1 MATSRFL
8 SREDGNLQ
16 QSSLVTSRKKVFR
29 DLDVTFAAK
38 PSKEISVKKDAAAV
52 KQAVKNLILTNF
64 YEKPFQPFFGGN
76 IAGLLFELA
85 DDATGTE
92 VEEQIVSA
100 IQQYEP
106 RAQILD
112 VDVNSKPDRN
122 SLTVTITF
130 KVVNTQ
136 EIVTFTT
143 NLSRL
148 R

>member
-1 MATSRFL
+1 MAATRFL

-16 QSSLVTSRKKVFR
+16 QSSLVTSRKQVFR

-38 PSKEISVKKDAAAV
+38 PSKEISVKKDAASV
-52 KQAVKNLILTNF
+52 KQSVKNLILTNHF
-64 YEKPFQPFFGGN
+64 EKPFQPFFGGN
-76 IAGLLFELA
+76 VRGLLFELA
-85 DDATGTE
+85 DDVTGSE

-106 RAQILD
+106 RAQLIS
-112 VDVNSKPDRN
+112 VDVNSQPDRN
-122 SLTVTITF
+122 SLAVTITF

>member
-1 MATSRFL
+1 MAASRFL
-8 SREDGNLQ
+8 AREDGNLQ
-16 QSSLVTSRKKVFR
+16 QSSLVTSRSQVFR

-52 KQAVKNLILTNF
+52 KQAVKNLILTNHF
-64 YEKPFQPFFGGN
+64 EKPFQPFFGGN
-76 IAGLLFELA
+76 LSGLIFELA
-85 DDATGTE
+85 DDTTGLD

-106 RAQILD
+106 RAQLID
-112 VDVNSKPDRN
+112 IDVNSQPDRN
-122 SLTVTITF
+122 SIAVTITF

>member
-8 SREDGNLQ
+8 SREDGDLQ
-16 QSSLVTSRKKVFR
+16 KSSLVTTRKQVFR

-52 KQAVKNLILTNF
+52 KQSVKNLILTNHF
-64 YEKPFQPFFGGN
+64 EKPFQPYFGGN
-76 IAGLLFELA
+76 VTGLLFELA
-85 DDATGTE
+85 DDATGSE
-92 VEEQIVSA
+92 VEEQIVNT

-106 RAQILD
+106 RAQLLS
-112 VDVNSKPDRN
+112 VDVNSQPDRN
-122 SLTVTITF
+122 SIDVTITF
-130 KVVNTQ
+130 RVVNSQ

-143 NLSRL
+143 NLARL